1 MKKSILIT
9 LLSFVALA
17 MQAQQEK
24 QSPVGIIAR
33 SYNDHIVL
41 RFFPKSITVLQ
52 VANANGYTVERAQM
66 ITGAN
71 VQKLSYTAVKGSPF
85 KRMQEQDL
93 ENELAKSN
101 GADST
106 ERNLTGLVYG
116 ITDPAAAPQAGD
128 VLENGIESLK
138 KKKDEDDMK
147 YMMVVMA
154 TSMSKTASKGL
165 ALWVEDNDVSIGQTY
180 VYRVKLNN
188 PKMNLPNEWQYI
200 NVKCEK
206 FNENYLRSDKA
217 IKLDEGDTKIT
228 FSFPESTEYFAFN
241 VERSI
246 DGGKKYESL
255 TNVPSIKLKPVGND
269 SATDYVYADS
279 NLINYKKYYYRVL
292 VSTPFADKLVLSE
305 FSAMPRDKTP
315 PPAPF
320 LKTAEH
326 IKPKEVKLTWEMDK
340 QNLSD
345 LKGFTIKR
353 SSKNEGPYAIISN
366 NQLPANTRT
375 YIDKSFD
382 STGQNYYIVEA
393 FDTANNKSVSF
404 SVYVTLIDST
414 PPAIPVIAK
423 AIIDSVG
430 KITITIKPNTE
441 KDFMGYQLLK
451 ANESDHEFSIVE
463 DTYKD
468 SLGATTFT
476 LHDSTTLKSLT
487 PYVYYKLIAFD
498 THYNQSESSKII
510 ELKRPDTIPPVSP
523 IIKNFKLSD
532 SSITILFANSSSVD
546 VVSNYLLRR
555 EVNKEKFD
563 TVFVNK
569 DNKVVSFTDT
579 KFTGGKQYE
588 YTMIAKDDSKLISKK
603 SRSIIINTIANNKV
617 PTPVIQAVYNPQQKA
632 VVITYK
638 TSGPLKTKKATIEI
652 YKRKSKEAD
661 WAIFKTVELDVNKSI
676 IDDKLDN
683 SASVFYIAKIVDE
696 NKNSSNFSKPVE
708 AKIN

>member
-9 LLSFVALA
+9 LFSFFALA
-17 MQAQQEK
+17 TQAQQEE
-24 QSPVGIIAR
+24 QTPVGIIAR

-41 RFFPKSITVLQ
+41 RLFPKSITVLQ

-85 KRMQEQDL
+85 KRMKEQDL

-101 GADST
+101 GDDST

-116 ITDPAAAPQAGD
+116 ITDSAAAPQAGD

-147 YMMVVMA
+147 YMMVIMA

-180 VYRVKLNN
+180 VYKVKLNN
-188 PKMNLPNEWQYI
+188 PKMDLPNDWQYI

-228 FSFPESTEYFAFN
+228 FSFPESNEYFAFN

-255 TNVPSIKLKPVGND
+255 TSVPSIKL
-269 SATDYVYADS
+269 
-279 NLINYKKYYYRVL
+279 KYYYRVL

-404 SVYVTLIDST
+404 PVYVTLIDST
-414 PPAIPVIAK
+414 PPAIPVITK

-430 KITITIKPNTE
+430 KITIIIKPNTE

-476 LHDSTTLKSLT
+476 LFDSTTLQSLT
-487 PYVYYKLIAFD
+487 PHVYYKLIAFD

-563 TVFVNK
+563 TVFVNR

-603 SRSIIINTIANNKV
+603 SRSIIISTIANNKV
-617 PTPVIQAVYNPQQKA
+617 PTPIIQAAYNPQQKA

-676 IDDKLDN
+676 IDDKLDK